1 MNINSG
7 NNDLDDF
14 LYDQRLNF
22 YNNLQLD
29 ETISKNFDNQTEI
42 YDIMRQKYD
51 KIQPEPMMEW
61 IPYSQI
67 TNMKQIAEGGFG
79 IIYQATWLDG
89 SLTGNNYNNRRTNE
103 HVIIKRFKN
112 SQDIS
117 KYFLNEVT
125 FDFLKYFLLISL
137 KINNFLFDLFNF

>member
-7 NNDLDDF
+7 NSDLDDF

-29 ETISKNFDNQTEI
+29 ETTSKKFDDNSTEI
-42 YDIMRQKYD
+42 YDIINRKYN
-51 KIQPEPMMEW
+51 KIQPEPIMEW

-89 SLTGNNYNNRRTNE
+89 SLTGNNYNNRQTNE

-117 KYFLNEVT
+117 KYFLNEVRFT
-125 FDFLKYFLLISL
+125 FDFLKYFYLYH
-137 KINNFLFDLFNF
+137 

>member
-1 MNINSG
+1 M
-7 NNDLDDF
+7 
-14 LYDQRLNF
+14 
-22 YNNLQLD
+22 
-29 ETISKNFDNQTEI
+29 EI
-42 YDIMRQKYD
+42 YDIMRQKYN

-89 SLTGNNYNNRRTNE
+89 SLIYKKYYSPTRRTNE

-112 SQDIS
+112 SQDVS
-117 KYFLNEVT
+117 KYFLNEVRFT
-125 FDFLKYFLLISL
+125 FDLLKYFLLISL
-137 KINNFLFDLFNF
+137 TINNFLFNLFNF

>member
-1 MNINSG
+1 KKCKRILFITIDTNIKSG
-7 NNDLDDF
+7 NSDLDDF
-14 LYDQRLNF
+14 LYDRRLNF

-29 ETISKNFDNQTEI
+29 ETIPKNFDIQTEI

-67 TNMKQIAEGGFG
+67 TNMKQIAIGGFG

-89 SLTGNNYNNRRTNE
+89 SLHNNNNR
-103 HVIIKRFKN
+103 
-112 SQDIS
+112 
-117 KYFLNEVT
+117 
-125 FDFLKYFLLISL
+125 
-137 KINNFLFDLFNF
+137 